1 MKRSDMDNQ
10 FFVVD
15 LVTSYWVLRS
25 PDDIMFEVREWKMME
40 NRLQIEN
47 LELWKIE
54 RRIVL

>member
-25 PDDIMFEVREWKMME
+25 PDDIMFEVREWKMMR